1 MKGLVLAC
9 LVVACSNSDGGG
21 SGPHLTTVSPSSG
34 PADTTITISGTDLCD
49 GLSGSAC
56 GSAGTQVLLLTPQQV
71 LVPVETIT
79 DTSIQAV
86 IPPTATTPGSA
97 QLVVEAPDGTSSN
110 GLGFTITLQ

>member
-9 LVVACSNSDGGG
+9 LVAACSSNDGGG
-21 SGPHLTTVSPSSG
+21 SGPHLASVAPSSG
-34 PADTTITISGTDLCD
+34 PADTTITIAGTDLCD
-49 GLSGSAC
+49 GQSGSAC
-56 GSAGTQVLLLTPQQV
+56 GSAGTQLLLLTPQQV
-71 LVPVETIT
+71 LVPIESIT

-110 GLGFTITLQ
+110 GLAFTITLP